1 MILKTNYKTLFT
13 FLVLS
18 IYFTN
23 NTSAQLWKKLKNK
36 LEKKAQQKLEEK
48 IDKETDKLIDSTLY
62 GKKGNKKKEPI
73 KKGLEKSFG
82 NASINHSV
90 KYGNVQVKQL
100 GKTKV
105 TKEGNKFTFLG
116 YWVTSTIDV
125 FDGYNLEILNAESI
139 DVLNQKKTFK
149 IPEEATLKLGYD
161 PIQQTEKE
169 SSGEGQTY
177 GLEGG
182 FVTVSFEKDKSVS
195 ISFNG
200 QATLTKAEIKPNA
213 IDEYTYV
220 KTPVTLSGMI
230 NTETPEYKLT
240 KAFKNKEK
248 QARNTDLSEAD
259 KNDLKDKLSPT
270 VNIPSSFSFDKS
282 IELEFTDDRGE
293 SYPMEFLLGNYPDI
307 WGMSVA
313 SKEMQGQGKV
323 VMVKTPTSSTAFMD
337 VAGMKMKRSTSLE
350 QMGSQYNMTEKLP
363 ENGDFEYKKTGN
375 TKSILG
381 YTCHEYR
388 VDYSYTNSKGSSVF
402 WVSDDFPIQNKEL
415 PMLGMKMNNP
425 YFSGFV
431 LELNTT
437 HKGKNY
443 IIKVT
448 NVSDKKL
455 IINTSEYKKMGF

>member
-1 MILKTNYKTLFT
+1 
-13 FLVLS
+13 
-18 IYFTN
+18 
-23 NTSAQLWKKLKNK
+23 
-36 LEKKAQQKLEEK
+36 
-48 IDKETDKLIDSTLY
+48 
-62 GKKGNKKKEPI
+62 
-73 KKGLEKSFG
+73 
-82 NASINHSV
+82 
-90 KYGNVQVKQL
+90 
-100 GKTKV
+100 
-105 TKEGNKFTFLG
+105 
-116 YWVTSTIDV
+116 
-125 FDGYNLEILNAESI
+125 
-139 DVLNQKKTFK
+139 
-149 IPEEATLKLGYD
+149 
-161 PIQQTEKE
+161 
-169 SSGEGQTY
+169 
-177 GLEGG
+177 
-182 FVTVSFEKDKSVS
+182 
-195 ISFNG
+195 
-200 QATLTKAEIKPNA
+200 
-213 IDEYTYV
+213 
-220 KTPVTLSGMI
+220 MI

-313 SKEMQGQGKV
+313 SKEMQEQGKV

-363 ENGDFEYKKTGN
+363 ENGDFEYKKTGK
-375 TKSILG
+375 TKTILG

-415 PMLGMKMNNP
+415 PMLGMKMNNS

-437 HKGKNY
+437 HEGKNY

-448 NVSDKKL
+448 NVSDNKL